1 MFELTGQ
8 TAIVTGAAT
17 GIGEAIA
24 ERFTR
29 AGAQVAIADMNL
41 PDAEKVAQPPGA
53 WLLCG
58 RGGCLSAG
66 IDQAGRGGSFRAE
79 PGASIFW

>member
-24 ERFTR
+24 ERLSR
-29 AGAQVAIADMNL
+29 AGATVAILDLNLEGAQSVARRPGTRRVRNAD
-41 PDAEKVAQPPGA
+41 
-53 WLLCG
+53 
-58 RGGCLSAG
+58 RCLS
-66 IDQAGRGGSFRAE
+66 S
-79 PGASIFW
+79 